1 MDQLAI
7 LVISEFP
14 VCGAFSLRVVHRLET
29 DPVVT
34 RIATDPAGF
43 LLAPIG

>member
-34 RIATDPAGF
+34 RIGTDPAGF